1 MIKMS
6 LEQEIERTKQ
16 CLRELKEQKRL
27 KDLDDERL
35 QREVIN

>member
-1 MIKMS
+1 VIKMS
-6 LEQEIERTKQ
+6 LEQEIERTEQ
-16 CLRELKEQKRL
+16 RLRELKEQKRL